1 MIIFYRCN
9 YLLFINII
17 ETKQFLF
24 SNLIDYRLRGQ
35 QLNPQ
40 IYLKLLEKIFFIS
53 YYKYTA

>member
-35 QLNPQ
+35 QVTPQ
-40 IYLKLLEKIFFIS
+40 IYLKLLKKIFF
-53 YYKYTA
+53 YKLL